1 MKQTLFV
8 LHSLN
13 GNTKDSFLNYVN
25 MIATNMSFDVIYP
38 IFLTSEQSSYENFK
52 NVMQQYS
59 NNLNENTIVIAHSIS
74 ANYLIKYVYE
84 FQLKILA
91 LISVG
96 GAIELSPKELENM
109 ESYNSIIKKKSLPN
123 DEGIKYA
130 KENIKNIYL
139 YYSDNDH
146 HSTSQMFKNFIDTLN
161 ATPILCKGYGHFTMK
176 HNVKDLPNIELLLKQ
191 LKTE

>member
-13 GNTKDSFLNYVN
+13 GNTKDSFFNYVN

-109 ESYNSIIKKKSLPN
+109 ESYNSIIKRKSLPN
-123 DEGIKYA
+123 KDEIKYA

-146 HSTSQMFKNFIDTLN
+146 HSTPQMFKNFIDTLN
-161 ATPILCKGYGHFTMK
+161 ATPVLCKGYGHFTMK